1 MIDPHLKASLLAR
14 QPLQQFSAS
23 APRTACALT
32 GFALEL
38 SGFAVQNHP
47 GPLTTI
53 SELNMIDI
61 AHIANNRVP

>member
-1 MIDPHLKASLLAR
+1 MKKCIG
-14 QPLQQFSAS
+14 
-23 APRTACALT
+23 AL
-32 GFALEL
+32 L

-61 AHIANNRVP
+61 AHVANNRVP

>member
-1 MIDPHLKASLLAR
+1 MKKCIG
-14 QPLQQFSAS
+14 PL
-23 APRTACALT
+23 
-32 GFALEL
+32 L

-61 AHIANNRVP
+61 AHIANNRVL